1 VIGSIEQT
9 LLAIAFAAVAVA
21 YATVGQG
28 GATGYIAV
36 MALAGFTP
44 DVIRPTALILN
55 LLVSA
60 IGTAQFARAGLLEW
74 RAFYPYALLGVPCSV
89 LGGATHLPAYIYQPV
104 VGALLLLAAWRIA
117 RSARRSAT
125 DEDTNPPA
133 LMLSTMAGATVGFVA
148 GITGIGGG
156 ILLAPL
162 ILARGWATAR
172 KTVAISAA
180 FNLLNTAAALAGLWV
195 TASEFAAPPSLW
207 LLAVVCGGS
216 LGSWLSVRGLPTWA
230 VRYALAALLLI
241 AGTRMLVP

>member
-74 RAFYPYALLGVPCSV
+74 RTFYPYALLGVPCSV
-89 LGGATHLPAYIYQPV
+89 LGGATHLPAYIYLPV

-117 RSARRSAT
+117 RSARRSTT

-133 LMLSTMAGATVGFVA
+133 LMLSTMAGAAVGFVA

-172 KTVAISAA
+172 ETVAISAA

-195 TASEFAAPPSLW
+195 TASGFAAPPSLW

-216 LGSWLSVRGLPTWA
+216 LGSWLSVRRLPTWA

-241 AGTRMLVP
+241 AGVRMLVP

>member
-74 RAFYPYALLGVPCSV
+74 RTFYPYALLGVPCSV
-89 LGGATHLPAYIYQPV
+89 LGGATHLPAYIYLPV

-117 RSARRSAT
+117 RSARRSTT

-133 LMLSTMAGATVGFVA
+133 LMLSTMAGAAVGFVA

-172 KTVAISAA
+172 ETVAISAA

-195 TASEFAAPPSLW
+195 TASGFAAPPSLW

-241 AGTRMLVP
+241 AGVRMLVP